1 MARIEGLA
9 GEPEILSGGPRE
21 RFSSPR
27 WFAFRVVAL
36 GLIALGLAVFAGYRL
51 GTTHPRAPGAVP
63 SPDVGEV
70 IAIPGGRP
78 SGEGFGAGSIWVP
91 IWSMD
96 TSHGGGYVA
105 RYDPDTRRM
114 LTKIPVGSEPL
125 AAQPGFGSMWVTN
138 AGDGTVT
145 RIDPSHNA
153 VLKTIKVGP
162 VPYQIAPAGGGMW
175 VATQNAAVKIDPTTN
190 RVVRTTPYP
199 HPRNSETPSTAG
211 VALDANS
218 HGVWVSTAFGTVLR
232 LRPSDGRLVARIP
245 VQHDPHSSPGMVAI
259 DGTNVWVSNYAIKGG
274 IGPGAGTEV
283 YGPSNHLVDISSVT
297 NKIIARV
304 PTAGYPV
311 ESFLPAY
318 NTLLMV
324 GVDYQHG
331 KSALIRAD
339 WPYQTLTYLRPLAG
353 SSFGVVDTHG
363 SLWIPS
369 FEDRTLQI
377 LPDSEGLSNGLHQ
390 GG

>member
-1 MARIEGLA
+1 VI
-9 GEPEILSGGPRE
+9 
-21 RFSSPR
+21 
-27 WFAFRVVAL
+27 RVVTL
-36 GLIALGLAVFAGYRL
+36 GLIALALAAFAGYRL
-51 GTTHPRAPGAVP
+51 GTTHPRSLRAVAP
-63 SPDVGEV
+63 PDVGEV
-70 IAIPGGRP
+70 IDVPGGRP
-78 SGEGFGAGSIWVP
+78 SGEGLGAGSIWVT

-96 TSHGGGYVA
+96 PTHQGGYVA
-105 RYDPDTRRM
+105 RYDPATRQM
-114 LTKIPVGSEPL
+114 LAKIQVGSGPL

-138 AGDGTVT
+138 ALDDTVT

-162 VPYQIAPAGGGMW
+162 VPNQIAPAGGGMW

-190 RVVRTTPYP
+190 RVVRRTPYP
-199 HPRNSETPSTAG
+199 HPSNSETPNKAG

-232 LRPSDGRLVARIP
+232 LRPSDGRLLARIP
-245 VQHDPHSSPGMVAI
+245 VQPDPRSSPGMVAI
-259 DGTNVWVSNYAIKGG
+259 DGSNVWVSNYAIKGG

-283 YGPSNHLVDISSVT
+283 YGPSNHLVEISSIT
-297 NKIIARV
+297 NKIVARV
-304 PTAGYPV
+304 QTAGYPV
-311 ESFLPAY
+311 ETFLPA
-318 NTLLMV
+318 NNKLLMV
-324 GVDYQHG
+324 GVDNVHG
-331 KSALIRAD
+331 KSMLIRAD

-369 FEDRTLQI
+369 FKDRTLQI
-377 LPDSEGLSNGLHQ
+377 LPDSDGLSNSPHQ